1 MRYPTLALSFKFGAM
16 KAALIVTALGF
27 VASGQATPVPA
38 AGQLAAPWQAGTAD
52 CSHDAPPPIQVQRY
66 NQDTYV
72 LRENPCITDE
82 APFMYL
88 LVGASKALLIDTGD
102 VADAKVAPLASTVMS
117 LLPAVGVAKL
127 PLVVVH
133 THGHLDHR
141 AGDAQLGSMANVQ
154 VVGADLPSVQQYF
167 KFPHWPDDTAQIDLG
182 ERIVDVIPTPGHH
195 AAHVSYYDRSTALV
209 FSGDAFLPGRLLID
223 DTAAARRSAE
233 RLVAFLQERPVAHVM
248 GGHVEM
254 DGHDQLI
261 LGGTERIDER
271 RLELSKEDLA
281 TLPRMLADYNG
292 FFSREGNFVIY
303 NQNRVL
309 GTALVLAVVLVI
321 GVALGLRSMIRR
333 MKRRKLAPAAG

>member
-1 MRYPTLALSFKFGAM
+1 MRYPTLSKLLF
-16 KAALIVTALGF
+16 AAAF
-27 VASGQATPVPA
+27 VLAVSAEATPAP
-38 AGQLAAPWQAGTAD
+38 GQLAAPWQAGKAD

-66 NQDTYV
+66 NEDTYV
-72 LRENPCITDE
+72 LRENPCVTGE

-88 LVGASKALLIDTGD
+88 LVGTSKALLIDSGD

-117 LLPAVGVAKL
+117 LLPEPGGAKL

-141 AGDAQLGSMANVQ
+141 AGDGQFASIASVQ
-154 VVGADLPSVQQYF
+154 VVGSDLPSVQQYF
-167 KFPHWPDDTAQIDLG
+167 KFQHWPDDVAQVDLG
-182 ERIVDVIPTPGHH
+182 NRIVDVIPTPGHH
-195 AAHVSYYDRSTALV
+195 PAHVSYYDRSTALV

-233 RLVAFLQERPVAHVM
+233 RLVAFLQERPVSYVL

-254 DGHDQLI
+254 DRHGQLI
-261 LGGTERIDER
+261 IGGTERVDER
-271 RLELSKEDLA
+271 PLEMSKNELA

-292 FFSREGNFVIY
+292 FFSREGNYVVY

-309 GTALVLAVVLVI
+309 GALLVAAVALVIVLALVLRAMF
-321 GVALGLRSMIRR
+321 RRIRR
-333 MKRRKLAPAAG
+333 KRRLAIA

>member
-1 MRYPTLALSFKFGAM
+1 M
-16 KAALIVTALGF
+16 
-27 VASGQATPVPA
+27 PA
-38 AGQLAAPWQAGTAD
+38 PGQLDAPWQAGKAD
-52 CSHDAPPPIQVQRY
+52 CSRDAPPPIQVQRYNADCSRDAPPPIQVQRY

-88 LVGASKALLIDTGD
+88 LVGTSKALLIDSGD
-102 VADAKVAPLASTVMS
+102 VADAKVAPLASTVAS
-117 LLPAVGVAKL
+117 LLPTVGGSKL

-141 AGDAQLGSMANVQ
+141 EGDAQFASMADVQ
-154 VVGADLPSVQQYF
+154 VVGSDLPSVQQYF
-167 KFPHWPDDTAQIDLG
+167 KFQHWPDDVAQLDLG
-182 ERIVDVIPTPGHH
+182 DRIVDVIPTPGHH
-195 AAHVSYYDRSTALV
+195 PAHVSYYDRSTALV

-254 DGHDQLI
+254 DKHGELI
-261 LGGTERIDER
+261 LGGTERVDER
-271 RLELSKEDLA
+271 PLELSKQDLS
-281 TLPRMLADYNG
+281 TLPHMLADYNG
-292 FFSREGNFVIY
+292 FYSREGNYVIY

-309 GTALVLAVVLVI
+309 GVLLV
-321 GVALGLRSMIRR
+321 VALAL
-333 MKRRKLAPAAG
+333 LVAVAAGIRTLFRRRRRRLAAA